1 MTDLMNLRGNQLE
14 DHWPLGVEVPNQDLI
29 SVV

>member
-1 MTDLMNLRGNQLE
+1 MTDLMSLKGNQLE
-14 DHWPLGVEVPNQDLI
+14 DHGPFGVEVPNQDLT